1 MSTDVYRTGPVRFAY
16 GNGPLCLDTTDI
28 EIPRGQVTVLAGE
41 NGSGKTTFLKLLAGL
56 LTQPGGKRNHDFLGR
71 ISEDAVYLHQTPYLF
86 RGTVARNLSL
96 ASGAGRRMRHSE
108 EREAELRRALAAVG
122 LSGLAGRRTGSLSGG
137 EKKRVALARV
147 FLSNRPLL
155 LLDEPAAH
163 ADATSVLLIEEGCR
177 TFAAA
182 GKAVVVATHRGGFG
196 YRVADG
202 LFDLNDG
209 KLEQSATNILNGEV
223 VRHDGGFLHF
233 KSGDATF
240 RAPLTDGLYRVAV
253 VAAED
258 VLLSRHPLD
267 SSARNCLVGR
277 LDVLE
282 PTSHGLLRARIDC
295 GMMLTSLVTAGAV
308 TDLGLTP
315 GSTVYATFKA
325 SSVRLY

>member
-1 MSTDVYRTGPVRFAY
+1 MLDSVFRTGPVRFAY
-16 GNGPLCLDTTDI
+16 ENGSLCLDTTDI

-56 LTQPGGKRNHDFLGR
+56 LTQPGGKRSDDGLGKM
-71 ISEDAVYLHQTPYLF
+71 SEDAVYLHQTPYLF

-96 ASGAGRRMRHSE
+96 ASGAGRRRRHSAE
-108 EREAELRRALAAVG
+108 GDAELDRALAAVG

-137 EKKRVALARV
+137 EKTRVALARV
-147 FLSNRPLL
+147 FLSNRSLL

-163 ADATSVLLIEEGCR
+163 ADTASVPLIEEGCR
-177 TFAAA
+177 TFANE
-182 GKAVVVATHRGGFG
+182 GKAVVIATHRGSFA
-196 YRVADG
+196 YRVADR
-202 LFDLNDG
+202 LYDLKDG
-209 KLEQSATNILNGEV
+209 RLEQSPTNILNGQV
-223 VRHDGGFLHF
+223 VRHDAGFLHF
-233 KSGDATF
+233 RSDGATF
-240 RAPLTDGLYRVAV
+240 RAPMRDGSYRVAV

-277 LDVLE
+277 LDALE
-282 PTSHGLLRARIDC
+282 PTNRGVLRARIDC
-295 GMMLTSLVTAGAV
+295 GMMLTSLVTPAAIS
-308 TDLGLTP
+308 DLGLAA